1 MFTYKLTNESEDFA
15 KRFCPTRL
23 TENEDVADQSIKVWD
38 KYVAAVKHYEWLS
51 KSKQPKDNSSYQV
64 LLANIN
70 DKLMKLK
77 FWVCLVKWISSS
89 LFLREM
95 SQWFLLLIK

>member
-38 KYVAAVKHYEWLS
+38 KYVAVVKACVRYF
-51 KSKQPKDNSSYQV
+51 
-64 LLANIN
+64 
-70 DKLMKLK
+70 LK
-77 FWVCLVKWISSS
+77 T
-89 LFLREM
+89 
-95 SQWFLLLIK
+95 